1 MAGGC
6 KKVIIIDEVLFE
18 DSSKFKL
25 AIIGGLCGSRSGKTK
40 EIEESS
46 DDIGII
52 RDLDEEL
59 ESSDMMY
66 DMMEKLIESMRTEF
80 SSDYLTGRYEG
91 SDKFGGE
98 SVVEIM
104 KRRCR
109 YSDEELLSLIGEEQ
123 RYARS
128 SDKYKKK
135 LVSKLRLYMESV
147 IKSQGFE
154 CTHFPGPILNLT
166 TVEPRDEL
174 IYKMNR
180 YEECYSHLKR
190 MAKSAIDSYNKDA
203 GTRFRVKSIE
213 NVTLWKIRSVYYIT
227 FTGLDVHDDYKEQRF
242 QSIVL
247 DRITKSNKMEEYS
260 DKSVKSMDEE
270 ISENYME
277 KRSDKSVEGDEW
289 SNKLIE
295 EVPSSFCILLLREIG
310 AGHENNVCEEELDGA
325 ESDEENSSDEYDS
338 YETSNEDGD
347 DSDDGDLGS
356 VDIFSSIDRTRITDA
371 ELLSWMS
378 EDSRSLEVKTKL
390 LPKVRSYL
398 KSIAESEGFDC
409 THFPGHVSGVTTV
422 EPRQIVIDKRDG
434 YPEGYRHIM
443 FLSSLA
449 ITDYNK
455 KFGTKYQVAVI
466 KKVNVRVA
474 YTCTYYITFG
484 AWHPTSN
491 EEHIFQAKVS
501 DNLRVVQ
508 QEVLSCRPTLPA
520 LYPKFC
526 VRTPIPKFRI
536 SLKKKTVL
544 PPSEEL
550 NALETNS
557 VTNYTP
563 EAVKF
568 ASREKPVKVSQL
580 ISGNVVVSGELITV
594 VHPAGNGSS
603 SNGV

>member
-1 MAGGC
+1 MAMDVAE
-6 KKVIIIDEVLFE
+6 KKIMAMEV
-18 DSSKFKL
+18 
-25 AIIGGLCGSRSGKTK
+25 
-40 EIEESS
+40 EESS
-46 DDIGII
+46 DDIGLI
-52 RDLDEEL
+52 RDLVEEL
-59 ESSDMMY
+59 ESSD
-66 DMMEKLIESMRTEF
+66 DMRTEF
-80 SSDYLTGRYEG
+80 SSDNSTGRCEG
-91 SDKFGGE
+91 SDKFGEE

-109 YSDEELLSLIGEEQ
+109 YSDEDLLSLIGEEQ

-180 YEECYSHLKR
+180 YVECYFHLKR

-213 NVTLWKIRSVYYIT
+213 NVTLWKIRSAYYIT

-247 DRITKSNKMEEYS
+247 DRITKSNKSMEEYS
-260 DKSVKSMDEE
+260 DKSDSTGEQSVKSMDEE
-270 ISENYME
+270 MSDNSME
-277 KRSDKSVEGDEW
+277 ERSDKSAEGDEW

-295 EVPSSFCILLLREIG
+295 EVPSSFGILLIREIG
-310 AGHENNVCEEELDGA
+310 AGHENNVCEEELDGV
-325 ESDEENSSDEYDS
+325 ESDEEDSSDEYDS
-338 YETSNEDGD
+338 YETSDEDGD

-356 VDIFSSIDRTRITDA
+356 VDIFSSNRTRITDA
-371 ELLSWMS
+371 ELLSLMS

-409 THFPGHVSGVTTV
+409 THFPGHISRVTTV
-422 EPRQIVIDKRDG
+422 QPRQVVIDKRDR

-455 KFGTKYQVAVI
+455 KCGTKYQVAVI

-474 YTCTYYITFG
+474 YTYTYYITFG
-484 AWHPTSN
+484 AWDPTSN

-501 DNLRVVQ
+501 NNLRVLQ
-508 QEVLSCRPTLPA
+508 EEVLSCSPTGLFQP
-520 LYPKFC
+520 Y
-526 VRTPIPKFRI
+526 IPRL
-536 SLKKKTVL
+536 S
-544 PPSEEL
+544 
-550 NALETNS
+550 
-557 VTNYTP
+557 
-563 EAVKF
+563 
-568 ASREKPVKVSQL
+568 
-580 ISGNVVVSGELITV
+580 
-594 VHPAGNGSS
+594 
-603 SNGV
+603 